1 MTKISGPSQTAN
13 TCAPKDATPPPT
25 PQIVT
30 TMAFDRAKE
39 GSSVG
44 NRGSSGRGGFS
55 AGTRDPVYIELKNVE
70 LGSSIE
76 MINLSANPRAEFS
89 KENTIKLELTGR
101 NAQNREGAVYLS
113 QAQMEKLGLK
123 PGDMYQLRAVDAAGN
138 ASAPVSGELQPN
150 EWANQDVIEDGAWAN
165 VRGRQLSALDGEG
178 QRKAIVAKAVND
190 ARPPM
195 VKADHVSIETKDNG
209 HTAMLFD
216 RAIEPGANVTVLNT
230 RDGQSVSGVVD
241 DKGQLSLALKGLS
254 DGDPLL
260 VSVRDNNNI
269 EGQQLEVVYS
279 SKCKDGKAPSLKG
292 GLGARLGGVI

>member
-1 MTKISGPSQTAN
+1 MPKITGPSQTAN
-13 TCAPKDATPPPT
+13 TCAPKDTTAPPT

-39 GSSVG
+39 GSRVG
-44 NRGSSGRGGFS
+44 HQRNVGAGFS
-55 AGTRDPVYIELKNVE
+55 TGRRDPVYIELRNVE

-101 NAQNREGAVYLS
+101 EARAREGAVYLS

-150 EWANQDVIEDGAWAN
+150 EWANADVIEDNRFIG
-165 VRGRQLSALDGEG
+165 VRGSELRALDGEG

-195 VKADHVSIETKDNG
+195 VQADHVSIETKGNG
-209 HTAMLFD
+209 HTEMVFD
-216 RAIEPGANVTVLNT
+216 RAIEPGAHVSVLNT
-230 RDGQSVSGVVD
+230 RDGKSVAGVVD
-241 DKGQLSLALKGLS
+241 EKGQLSLALKGLN

-260 VSVRDNNNI
+260 VSVRDNNDVQ
-269 EGQQLEVVYS
+269 GQQLEVVYS
-279 SKCKDGKAPSLKG
+279 SRCKDGKAPSLKG